1 MAEHQNIDE
10 LLAKYLAEESPE
22 EDFPEIQDHLNE
34 LPDGDTVFEHS
45 KIIWDASAAFQQ
57 KKSCDV
63 NAAWQKVKKQMSCP
77 AKLENQTPIVHLNES
92 STIIRPLSEKR
103 VIPFKR
109 VVGIAASVIVLIGVL
124 LFVFWKPTSESAP
137 LQESV
142 AQEKVLNYTLPDGTK
157 VTLNR
162 GSKISYPSTFE
173 GQTREITLQGE
184 AFFDVAHDAQHP
196 FIIHAQGAAIKVLGT
211 SFNVNA
217 YSKQVKVWVKT
228 GKVQV
233 KKSSSVIQ
241 LLPGEQ
247 AEVQGDE
254 VVRSTYVD
262 ANQAAYF
269 SQSFNFENTDLSSVV
284 TTLSQVYGVKVTL
297 ANEAMSHCKLTV
309 NFEKESL
316 ENILAVIATTFDI
329 NVQKQGQNF
338 VLEGKGCQ

>member
-1 MAEHQNIDE
+1 MAEHKNIDE

-22 EDFPEIQDHLNE
+22 EDFSEIQNHLNE
-34 LPDGDTVFEHS
+34 LPDGNTVFEHS
-45 KIIWDASAAFQQ
+45 KIIWDASTAFQQ
-57 KKSCDV
+57 KKPCDI

-77 AKLENQTPIVHLNES
+77 SQLEDNTPIVHLNEA

-103 VIPFKR
+103 VIPFLK
-109 VVGIAASVIVLIGVL
+109 VIGIAASVIVLIGAL
-124 LFVFWKPTSESAP
+124 LFIYWTPSSESIV
-137 LQESV
+137 LKESTT
-142 AQEKVLNYTLPDGTK
+142 QEKVLNYTLPDGTK
-157 VTLNR
+157 VSLNR
-162 GSKISYPSTFE
+162 GSKISYPTVFE

-196 FIIHAQGAAIKVLGT
+196 FIIHAQGADIKVLGT

-233 KKSSSVIQ
+233 KKSSSIMQ

-247 AEVQGDE
+247 AEVQGND
-254 VVRSTYVD
+254 VVRSVNVD
-262 ANQAAYF
+262 VNQAAYF
-269 SQSFNFENTDLSSVV
+269 SQSFNFENTELSSVV

-297 ANEAMSHCKLTV
+297 ANEAMNHCKLTV

>member
-1 MAEHQNIDE
+1 MHKE
-10 LLAKYLAEESPE
+10 
-22 EDFPEIQDHLNE
+22 
-34 LPDGDTVFEHS
+34 
-45 KIIWDASAAFQQ
+45 
-57 KKSCDV
+57 
-63 NAAWQKVKKQMSCP
+63 
-77 AKLENQTPIVHLNES
+77 QT
-92 STIIRPLSEKR
+92 
-103 VIPFKR
+103 
-109 VVGIAASVIVLIGVL
+109 
-124 LFVFWKPTSESAP
+124 
-137 LQESV
+137 
-142 AQEKVLNYTLPDGTK
+142 
-157 VTLNR
+157 
-162 GSKISYPSTFE
+162 
-173 GQTREITLQGE
+173 
-184 AFFDVAHDAQHP
+184 
-196 FIIHAQGAAIKVLGT
+196 IKVLGT

-247 AEVQGDE
+247 AEVQGDD
-254 VVRSTYVD
+254 VVRSANVD

-297 ANEAMSHCKLTV
+297 ANEAMNHCKLTV